1 MYPSLYFPWLE
12 AYIPM
17 LQWVLSLTHL
27 LELLVIWLLVWDESL
42 GTMAQRGPKDAEDD
56 TQEAQAACLQ

>member
-1 MYPSLYFPWLE
+1 MVRGIHPYASVGSL
-12 AYIPM
+12 
-17 LQWVLSLTHL
+17 LTHL